1 VSDAVISA
9 EALKP
14 SPSSPPRAHARRATK
29 ILVWLL
35 GIPSAL
41 SLILYLVLLATPL
54 SLPFTGPAVRLFVQ
68 NAMGPDTDIEI
79 GDMALAL
86 EDRVWPVIRFAPVR
100 LTDNKSGTHIALEAI
115 EVGFSPAR
123 ALFGQPGASIG
134 IIGPDIEMVQDLH
147 GPRLVELEFHGL
159 SEDMVPTIRVMEG
172 ADRFPAIEID
182 EGGVQTEKSSAPP
195 MRSDNDWLIYNLEA
209 AEAAISDLVEQTAQG
224 RFSRLYIRSGEIA
237 MLDPVN
243 GLFRRLEDVEVDIA
257 PVPGDAQRTEGT
269 MSATIAGRR
278 VHVALTRMLGDDGTR
293 HLKADVTNID
303 YANILPFLDGQDA
316 MAALRGT
323 GSLSLDVT
331 FTPDDGTLIGG
342 LFKLDLT
349 GLDLKIGPD
358 SYPVVSSILD
368 VIWKPSEGRFVLQ
381 EGTIQIGEST
391 ASVYGVIALG
401 LDEQF
406 GSTIGI
412 ALSARNVFIN
422 PGDMPKM
429 EQPFER
435 IDFYGWSAGLY
446 GAVGIDQLT
455 VKKGDGEL
463 TLSGRADMLQSGTG
477 LDLAIKGQDFS
488 VEDMTRLWPYIA
500 APEARDWVL
509 QNVSAGQVQE
519 TQMRFNFPVGTIG
532 GPESDAPLP
541 EDSISVTLS
550 GTGMVARPLPSM
562 EPIHISGTSRVAIDD
577 AIVSYSGG
585 LASVATEVGS
595 IEVINPGFVLDN
607 SLAEQTVMELSGDVL
622 AAIPSVV
629 AFAKAHRPQILE
641 QLQLPLD
648 IATLSGDVDVNVL
661 ATLVTAADQP
671 EQVDYVIN
679 GTVSKFGSTQKV
691 EGRTIRDAEL
701 KIAATQHSYRF
712 NGSANIDGMAA
723 EVLVEGTP
731 TTDPKLQLA
740 STVSVAD
747 IAALGVDLSAFLEGT
762 VRFIASPLSDGAID
776 LTVDLEGAGVNVRDL
791 GIYKSIG
798 RAGTLSAIVRLGPD
812 GTKLENI
819 VLAFDNVRLAGKLEL
834 DAQQALKSAEFG
846 IFQLNKGDSAS
857 VRLTPLEDGFAVRVR
872 GEQLDLKPILG
883 RFFSLEQGSGGVEAT
898 QVSAPISMDIELDRA
913 IGYYAV
919 TAFNLDVDMLLR
931 GTDLRR
937 AALSAQFSEGNA
949 ISIAT
954 NPAPNGRT
962 LTVAFN
968 DAGTVL
974 RLLGIYSQLA
984 GGSGSLVMTTDRQRD
999 EEVGQ
1004 LIMRNFA
1011 IVDEDK
1017 VVQVLGNHSDSR
1029 DAIASQNRLDFS
1041 ASQVDFVRKKDRVE
1055 VGNAVLAGVTVGG
1068 TMRGFIYTDRRQW
1081 DLTGTYV
1088 PLFGLNNV
1096 FQQLPV
1102 IGQFLGGRDGEGLVG
1117 VTFAV
1122 NGALD
1127 SPNFVINPLSVLAPG
1142 FLREFFEFRS
1152 RELPPAN

>member
-1 VSDAVISA
+1 MSDAIISA
-9 EALKP
+9 EAPKP
-14 SPSSPPRAHARRATK
+14 SPSSPPRAWARQATK
-29 ILVWLL
+29 SLVWLL
-35 GIPSAL
+35 GIPCAL
-41 SLILYLVLLATPL
+41 SLILYLVLLATPI
-54 SLPFTGPAVRLFVQ
+54 SLPLSGPAVRLFVQ

-79 GDMALAL
+79 GDMALGL
-86 EDRVWPVIRFAPVR
+86 ENGVWPVIRFAPVR
-100 LTDNKSGTHIALEAI
+100 LTDRKSGTHIAVDAI

-134 IIGPDIEMVQDLH
+134 IVGPDIEMVQDLH

-159 SEDMVPTIRVMEG
+159 SEDSLPTISVMEG

-182 EGGVQTEKSSAPP
+182 AEGVQTEKSSAPP

-224 RFSRLYIRSGEIA
+224 RFSRLYIRGGEVA

-243 GLFRRLEDVEVDIA
+243 GLFRRLENVEVDIA
-257 PVPGDAQRTEGT
+257 PVPGNAQRTEGKI
-269 MSATIAGRR
+269 SATIAGRK
-278 VHVALTRMLGDDGTR
+278 VHVALTRMLAEDGTR
-293 HLKADVTNID
+293 HLQADVTNID
-303 YANILPFLDGQDA
+303 YANILPVLDGQDA
-316 MAALRGT
+316 LVALRGT
-323 GSLSLDVT
+323 GALSLDVT
-331 FTPDDGTLIGG
+331 FTPDVGELIGG
-342 LFKLDLT
+342 EFKLDLT
-349 GLDLKIGPD
+349 GLDLKIGTD
-358 SYPVVSSILD
+358 SYPIVSSIFD
-368 VIWKPSEGRFVLQ
+368 VVWKPSEGRFVLQ
-381 EGTIQIGEST
+381 EGTIQVGDTT

-401 LDEQF
+401 LDKQF
-406 GSTIGI
+406 GSTTGI

-422 PGDMPKM
+422 PSDLPKM
-429 EQPFER
+429 EQPFDR

-455 VKKGDGEL
+455 VSKGDGQL
-463 TLSGRADMLQSGTG
+463 SLSGRADMLQSGTG
-477 LDLAIKGQDFS
+477 IDLSLTGHDFS
-488 VEDMTRLWPYIA
+488 VEDMTRLWPYIT

-509 QNVSAGQVQE
+509 QNVSAGQVLD

-532 GPESDAPLP
+532 APGGNAPLP
-541 EDSISVTLS
+541 EDSISVMLS

-562 EPIHISGTSRVAIDD
+562 EPIHISGTSRISIDD
-577 AIVSYSGG
+577 AVVSYSGG
-585 LASVATEVGS
+585 LVSVATDVGS

-607 SLAEQTVMELSGDVL
+607 SSPDQTVMELSGDVL
-622 AAIPSVV
+622 GAIPSVV

-648 IATLSGDVDVNVL
+648 IETLSGEVDVNVVT
-661 ATLVTAADQP
+661 TLITAPDKP

-679 GTVSKFGSTQKV
+679 GGLSRFGSSRPV
-691 EGRTIRDAEL
+691 EGRVIRDAEL
-701 KIAATQHSYRF
+701 QIAATQHAYRF
-712 NGSANIDGMAA
+712 NGSANIDGMPADI
-723 EVLVEGTP
+723 LVEGTP
-731 TTDPKLQLA
+731 TSEPTLQVA
-740 STVSVAD
+740 STVSIDD
-747 IAALGVDLSAFLEGT
+747 IGKLGIDLSAFLEGT

-798 RAGTLSAIVRLGPD
+798 RAGTLSAIVRLGSQ
-812 GTKLENI
+812 GTRLENI
-819 VLAFDNVRLAGKLEL
+819 VLAFDDVRLAGTLEL

-846 IFQLNKGDSAS
+846 TFQLSKGDSAS

-872 GEQLDLKPILG
+872 GEQLDLKPVLG

-931 GTDLRR
+931 GSDLRG
-937 AALSAQFSEGNA
+937 ATLAAQFSEGNA
-949 ISIAT
+949 ISITT

-968 DAGTVL
+968 DAGTIL

-984 GGSGSLVMTTDRQRD
+984 GGSGSLVMTTDRQLD
-999 EEVGQ
+999 QEVGQ

-1029 DAIASQNRLDFS
+1029 SAIATQNRLDFT
-1041 ASQVDFVRKKDRVE
+1041 ASQVDFVRKRDRVE
-1055 VGNAVLAGVTVGG
+1055 VGNAVLAGATVGG

-1096 FQQLPV
+1096 FQQLPI
-1102 IGQFLGGRDGEGLVG
+1102 IGEFLGGREGEGLVG

>member
-1 VSDAVISA
+1 MSDAIISA
-9 EALKP
+9 DALKP
-14 SPSSPPRAHARRATK
+14 SPSTPPRAHARRATK

-35 GIPSAL
+35 GLPCAL
-41 SLILYLVLLATPL
+41 SLILYFVLLATPI
-54 SLPFTGPAVRLFVQ
+54 SLPFSGPAVRLFVQ
-68 NAMGPDTDIEI
+68 TAMGPDTDLEI
-79 GDMALAL
+79 GDMGLAL
-86 EDRVWPVIRFAPVR
+86 EDGVWPVIRFAPVR
-100 LTDNKSGTHIALEAI
+100 LTDNKSGTRIALEAI

-123 ALFGQPGASIG
+123 ALFGQPGTSIG

-159 SEDMVPTIRVMEG
+159 SEDQVPTIRVMEG

-182 EGGVQTEKSSAPP
+182 EDGVQTEKSSAPP
-195 MRSDNDWLIYNLEA
+195 MRSDNDWLIYNLES

-224 RFSRLYIRSGEIA
+224 RFSRLYIRDGEIA

-243 GLFRRLEDVEVDIA
+243 GLFRRLENVDVDIA
-257 PVPGDAQRTEGT
+257 PVPGDARRAEGAV
-269 MSATIAGRR
+269 SATIAGRR
-278 VHVALTRMLGDDGTR
+278 VHVALTRKLADDGTR
-293 HLKADVTNID
+293 HLQADVTNID

-316 MAALRGT
+316 IAALRGA
-323 GSLSLDVT
+323 GALSLDVT
-331 FTPDDGTLIGG
+331 FTPDEGKLIGG
-342 LFKLDLT
+342 AFKLDLT
-349 GLDLKIGPD
+349 GLDLKIGED

-368 VIWKPSEGRFVLQ
+368 VIWKPDEGRFVLQ
-381 EGTIQIGEST
+381 EGTIQIGETT

-401 LDEQF
+401 LDDKF
-406 GSTIGI
+406 GSTTGI

-422 PGDMPKM
+422 PSDLPPMA
-429 EQPFER
+429 EPFEK

-446 GAVGIDQLT
+446 GAIGIDQLT

-477 LDLAIKGQDFS
+477 LDLAIKGQNFS

-509 QNVSAGQVQE
+509 QNVSAGLVQDA
-519 TQMRFNFPVGTIG
+519 QMQFSFPIGTIG
-532 GPESDAPLP
+532 GPDSGAPLP
-541 EDSISVTLS
+541 KDSISVMLS
-550 GTGMVARPLPSM
+550 GTGMVAKPLPSM
-562 EPIHISGTSRVAIDD
+562 DPIHISGTSRVVIDD

-595 IEVINPGFVLDN
+595 IEVINPGFVLDTT
-607 SLAEQTVMELSGDVL
+607 SPDQTVMELSGDVL

-629 AFAKAHRPQILE
+629 AFAKEHRPQIIE

-648 IATLSGDVDVNVL
+648 IETLSGDVDVNVL
-661 ATLVTAADQP
+661 ATLITAPDKA
-671 EQVDYVIN
+671 EQVDYVLN
-679 GTVSKFGSTQKV
+679 GALTRFGSSQPV
-691 EGRTIRDAEL
+691 EGRIIQDAEL
-701 KIAATQHSYRF
+701 QIAATQNSYRF
-712 NGSANIDGMAA
+712 NGSASIDGMPADI
-723 EVLVEGTP
+723 LVDGAP
-731 TTDPKLQLA
+731 NSDPKLQLA
-740 STVSVAD
+740 STVSVDD
-747 IAALGVDLSAFLEGT
+747 IAKLGIDLSAFLEGT
-762 VRFIASPLSDGAID
+762 VRFVASPLSDGAID

-798 RAGTLSAIVRLGPD
+798 RAGTLSAVVRLGSG

-819 VLAFDNVRLAGKLEL
+819 VLAFDDVRLAGKLEL

-846 IFQLNKGDSAS
+846 TFQLSKGDSAS

-872 GEQLDLKPILG
+872 GAQLDLKPILG
-883 RFFSLEQGSGGVEAT
+883 RFFSLEQGSGGVVAT

-984 GGSGSLVMTTDRQRD
+984 GGSGSLVMTTDRQLD
-999 EEVGQ
+999 QEVGQ

-1029 DAIASQNRLDFS
+1029 DAIATQNRLDFT
-1041 ASQVDFVRKKDRVE
+1041 AAQVDFIRKKDRVE
-1055 VGNAVLAGVTVGG
+1055 VGNAVLAGATVGG

-1088 PLFGLNNV
+1088 PLFGVNNI
-1096 FQQLPV
+1096 FQQLPI
-1102 IGQFLGGRDGEGLVG
+1102 IGEFLGGREGEGLVG